1 MALAIVA
8 TLFGSPFVAGLAQQ
22 VGLPSADWLPE
33 TAQYRL
39 HIWDTVSQRI
49 AERPLFGWGFDASP
63 DLPIRAAQPFRTGAK
78 IIPSHPHHGELQIL
92 VETGLGGALRTRAL
106 LFLLCRRTDHL

>member
-63 DLPIRAAQPFRTGAK
+63 DLPMRDAQPFRPGAK
-78 IIPSHPHHGELQIL
+78 IIPSHPHNGALQIL
-92 VETGLGGALRTRAL
+92 VETGLVGGLLTLDRKSTRL
-106 LFLLCRRTDHL
+106 NSSH

>member
-39 HIWDTVSQRI
+39 HIWDTVRQRI
-49 AERPLFGWGFDASP
+49 AERPMFGWGFDASP
-63 DLPIRAAQPFRTGAK
+63 DLPKRDDQPFRPGAK
-78 IIPSHPHHGELQIL
+78 INPSHHTNGCRERLGENVQ
-92 VETGLGGALRTRAL
+92 VGTTSDRE
-106 LFLLCRRTDHL
+106 